1 MGHAG
6 SLGRV
11 VRLRYDPSSHES
23 CDLCLLDDD
32 SPPTLLEARIFRR
45 VFASPRLS
53 GDSFRRR
60 PCMGVGRSISA
71 VQPACSKHGCN
82 VECFSAQCDRTCC
95 WHLDD
100 CQDEMHKMVLCKH
113 FSFHPMDP
121 AGHQF
126 DRQHA
131 YRRSLVVVRAACQG
145 DEADVELTC
154 LQGSLLRPELCGY
167 SARFL
172 GE

>member
-1 MGHAG
+1 MGNPG

-32 SPPTLLEARIFRR
+32 SPPKILEARIFHC
-45 VFASPRLS
+45 VLASPRLS

-71 VQPACSKHGCN
+71 AQPACSKHGCN
-82 VECFSAQCDRTCC
+82 VECVSAQCDRTCC
-95 WHLDD
+95 WCLDD
-100 CQDEMHKMVLCKH
+100 CQDEMHKMVLRKH

-126 DRQHA
+126 YRQHA
-131 YRRSLVVVRAACQG
+131 NRRSLVVVRAACQG
-145 DEADVELTC
+145 DEAGVEPTWP
-154 LQGSLLRPELCGY
+154 QGGLLRPELCGY
-167 SARFL
+167 SAIFL